1 MKYFEK
7 ISGER
12 LYLSP
17 VNEEDKEIYTKWMND
32 KSVTEN
38 FGNYCR
44 MISLSKEEDWI
55 KEISKDYN
63 FGIILR
69 ENNELI
75 GNISLVNIHHINQ
88 TASLR
93 IFIGERENRNKGYG
107 KEAIKLILDYGFN
120 TLNLNNIMLNVYSFN
135 RNAIRA
141 YEKIGFKKIG
151 ARRKAI
157 YKDGRFY
164 DEIYMDILNEEFN
177 DVKDYIFTN

>member
-7 ISGER
+7 ITGDR
-12 LYLSP
+12 LFLSP
-17 VNEEDKEIYTKWMND
+17 VNIEDKEIYTKWMND

-38 FGNYCR
+38 LGNYSR
-44 MISLSKEEDWI
+44 MINLSSEEEWI
-55 KEISKDYN
+55 KEISKGYS

-69 ENNELI
+69 DNNELI
-75 GNISLVNIHHINQ
+75 GNVSLVNIQHVNQ

-107 KEAIKLILDYGFN
+107 KEAIKIIIDYGFN

-151 ARRKAI
+151 SRRKAI
-157 YKDGRFY
+157 YKDGKFY
-164 DEIYMDILNEEFN
+164 DEIYMDILKEEFN